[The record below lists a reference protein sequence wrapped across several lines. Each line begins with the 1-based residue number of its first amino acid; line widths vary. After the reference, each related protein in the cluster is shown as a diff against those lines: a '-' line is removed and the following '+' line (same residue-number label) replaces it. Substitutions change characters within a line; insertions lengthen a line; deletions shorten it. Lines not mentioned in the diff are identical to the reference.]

1 MTGTKIAA
9 TMGTGAMIAVTEET
23 GAMTVETGAMIAVT
37 EETIKQKRGPFSTR
51 MNDKA
56 SSTLA
61 FFLCAL

>member
-1 MTGTKIAA
+1 MTVETVEI
-9 TMGTGAMIAVTEET
+9 GAMIAGT
-23 GAMTVETGAMIAVT
+23 G
-37 EETIKQKRGPFSTR
+37 ETIEQKFDPFSTR

>member
-9 TMGTGAMIAVTEET
+9 TMGTGAM
-23 GAMTVETGAMIAVT
+23 TVETVETVEIGAMIAGT
-37 EETIKQKRGPFSTR
+37 GETIEQKFDPFSTR

-56 SSTLA
+56 NSTLA